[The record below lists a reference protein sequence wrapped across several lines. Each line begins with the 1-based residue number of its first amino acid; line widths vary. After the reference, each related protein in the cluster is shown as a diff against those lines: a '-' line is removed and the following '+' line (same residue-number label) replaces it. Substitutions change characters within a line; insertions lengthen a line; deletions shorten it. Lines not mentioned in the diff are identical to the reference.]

1 MNNAN
6 DAFPGFIRVP
16 IYFGC
21 QQRARPEA
29 KSFGDDVDDDD
40 DDDDRRERVEKRL
53 IRKVIRGN
61 IERIPVVRHKQ
72 SNDPGIF

>member
-21 QQRARPEA
+21 QQRARPGA
-29 KSFGDDVDDDD
+29 KSFGDDDD
-40 DDDDRRERVEKRL
+40 DDDDDDRERVEKRL
-53 IRKVIRGN
+53 IRKVVRGN
-61 IERIPVVRHKQ
+61 VERISARHKQ
-72 SNDPGIF
+72 SNHPGIF